1 MNSLNF
7 SIPYNGRQES
17 LPEIFALQG
26 LNHNRVKEVYISG
39 PQQFSAAARIMPRI
53 TLDEFSSVI
62 DKIHAAGLRVNMLL
76 NSVCEGSGWYQT
88 EVIASRINYVRR
100 MHEEHGVETVTIANP
115 IYIKEVKKEIPT
127 IEICASV
134 LSAID
139 TVQRAVYFR
148 EIGAD
153 IIIPNSNVNREPEVL
168 TEMKRQTG
176 AEIKLMLNQGC
187 LYECPFERFHAGYIS
202 HKSAEPDCAAGS
214 AEMAKIFFRNCS
226 RLAGEHREYL
236 FQSPWIR
243 PEDMRKYSEITSGFK
258 VVGRSNPKWEMIS
271 RAYMQ
276 ESWDGNL
283 FELMDASVRYFAAK
297 NSVYVDNKS
306 LDKYG
311 FFEKVT
317 GCGYKCG
324 NCSYCKELAEK
335 LIESR

>member
-7 SIPYNGRQES
+7 SIPYNGKQES
-17 LPEIFALQG
+17 LPQIFALKG
-26 LNHNRVKEVYISG
+26 LGNNTVKEVYIAG

-76 NSVCEGSGWYQT
+76 NSVCEGGGWYRP
-88 EVIASRINYVRR
+88 ELIASRIDYIRR
-100 MHEEHGVETVTIANP
+100 MHKEHGVETVTIANP

-148 EIGAD
+148 EMGAD
-153 IIIPNSNVNREPEVL
+153 VLIPNSNVNRELDVL
-168 TEMKRQTG
+168 KEMKRQTG

-202 HKSAEPDCAAGS
+202 HKSVEEDNSAGS
-214 AEMAKIFFRNCS
+214 AEMVKTFFQNCS

-236 FQSPWIR
+236 FNR
-243 PEDMRKYSEITSGFK
+243 VDKA
-258 VVGRSNPKWEMIS
+258 GRH
-271 RAYMQ
+271 AQ
-276 ESWDGNL
+276 
-283 FELMDASVRYFAAK
+283 VQ
-297 NSVYVDNKS
+297 
-306 LDKYG
+306 
-311 FFEKVT
+311 
-317 GCGYKCG
+317 
-324 NCSYCKELAEK
+324 
-335 LIESR
+335 